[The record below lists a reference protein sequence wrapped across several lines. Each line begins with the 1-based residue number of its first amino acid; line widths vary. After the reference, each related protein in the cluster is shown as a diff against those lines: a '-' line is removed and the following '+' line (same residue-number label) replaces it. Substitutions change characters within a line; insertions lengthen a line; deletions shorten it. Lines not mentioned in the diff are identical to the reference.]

1 MLLSKS
7 EYSNVKLNI
16 RLYAWLSVLGFVITL
31 AGYSAWEARQLPTV
45 ATKTIAMHQAARL
58 PLLAVQ
64 RLPWA
69 PEWHHVRGYVQ
80 GASPTYSQALD
91 AVFDRAMQA
100 AVGGAVGVPV
110 LIFFL
115 ASFARQKKPKRS

>member
-7 EYSNVKLNI
+7 DYSNVKLNI
-16 RLYAWLSVLGFVITL
+16 RLYAWLSVLGFL
-31 AGYSAWEARQLPTV
+31 ATMAVYATWETRSLPSV
-45 ATKTIAMHQAARL
+45 ATKTVVMHQAARL

-69 PEWHHVRGYVQ
+69 EEWRHVRGYVQ
-80 GASPTYSQALD
+80 QASPGYSQALD
-91 AVFDRAMQA
+91 IAFDRAMQA